1 MAPALPLEAPTNS
14 KSLLGVEETVQR
26 KPEACLYS
34 CSSVKS
40 IQQQRHPSVSVRCI
54 NGFVIVNHL
63 QMHVLHVTFEDA
75 LRYIYSHRIS
85 I

>member
-1 MAPALPLEAPTNS
+1 MAPALLLEALTS
-14 KSLLGVEETVQR
+14 KKSLLEVEEIVQR
-26 KPEACLYS
+26 KHEACLHS

-63 QMHVLHVTFEDA
+63 HILHVKFVAETPGQIGKTTHS
-75 LRYIYSHRIS
+75 L
-85 I
+85 